1 MYNYQQQCLHKS
13 MRKVKTFCKSSRKAD
28 TKEVRLPACTGQL
41 TGDSLLAKD
50 KSKEAHW
57 RKLHRVGDKDYF
69 KKNMYQQFKKFL
81 FKFLNFKLL
90 SRRHFLIYKLANK
103 VQA

>member
-28 TKEVRLPACTGQL
+28 AKEVRLPACTGQL

-69 KKNMYQQFKKFL
+69 KKICTNSSKSFC
-81 FKFLNFKLL
+81 LNF
-90 SRRHFLIYKLANK
+90 
-103 VQA
+103 

>member
-1 MYNYQQQCLHKS
+1 MYNYQQQCLHKP
-13 MRKVKTFCKSSRKAD
+13 MRKVKTFCKSRRKAD
-28 TKEVRLPACTGQL
+28 TKEVRLPARTGQQL
-41 TGDSLLAKD
+41 KTHHRQRMTLKKHTGGNFTELGTKIIL
-50 KSKEAHW
+50 KS
-57 RKLHRVGDKDYF
+57 
-69 KKNMYQQFKKFL
+69 MSQQFKKFL